1 LRLPERT
8 CLGCGRKRPQKE
20 LIRLVLGCEGQLV
33 ADGDPRGKGRGAY
46 LCGTGCWSAAC
57 KKKVFHRAFRGKL
70 KRLDLTS
77 LEAALA
83 GMRVRYGE
91 ETRS

>member
-1 LRLPERT
+1 
-8 CLGCGRKRPQKE
+8 
-20 LIRLVLGCEGQLV
+20 LV
-33 ADGDPRGKGRGAY
+33 ADAEQRGKGRGAY
-46 LCGTGCWSAAC
+46 LCGIGCWSAAC

-83 GMRVRYGE
+83 GMRVRYGK